1 MDFKILGVFGILAI
15 GYGLY
20 ATSKHSREYICGNCK
35 KIYEI
40 SFLLY
45 LLSIQR
51 RSGDKYLKC
60 PQCGKRSWAK
70 PTTVKPKTLLGRLKW

>member
-1 MDFKILGVFGILAI
+1 MDFRILGVLGILAI

-20 ATSKHSREYICGNCK
+20 ATSKHSREYICSDCK
-35 KIYEI
+35 HKYEI

-45 LLSIQR
+45 LVSIQR

-60 PQCGKRSWAK
+60 PRCSKRNWAK